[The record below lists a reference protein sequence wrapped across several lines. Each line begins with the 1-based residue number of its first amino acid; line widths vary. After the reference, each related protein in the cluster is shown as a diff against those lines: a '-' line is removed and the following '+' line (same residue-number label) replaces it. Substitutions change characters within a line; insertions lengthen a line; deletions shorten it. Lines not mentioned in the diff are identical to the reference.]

1 MESPN
6 ILLSVLKLTAFML
19 EAILIQLKILI
30 SILGQCLMSL
40 HSDFMKFDCKSDI
53 AKQLFSIIIEKLHK
67 LVEIAASVKKLCSTV
82 KKEDLNCLPCFGAS
96 TKSVK
101 D

>member
-1 MESPN
+1 MR
-6 ILLSVLKLTAFML
+6 
-19 EAILIQLKILI
+19 EATINQLKILI
-30 SILGQCLMSL
+30 TSLGQCLMSL
-40 HSDFMKFDCKSDI
+40 HVDVKKIDCNSDL
-53 AKQLFSIIIEKLHK
+53 AKQLIPIIIEKLHK

-82 KKEDLNCLPCFGAS
+82 KKEDLNCLSCFGAS

>member
-1 MESPN
+1 MPLMREAT
-6 ILLSVLKLTAFML
+6 LS
-19 EAILIQLKILI
+19 QLKKLI

-53 AKQLFSIIIEKLHK
+53 AKQVIPIIIEKLHK

-82 KKEDLNCLPCFGAS
+82 KKEDLNCLSCFGAS